1 MNTPV
6 EVTSLPGDLKGG
18 WGGTEQEADALND
31 LLTGGP
37 ETVRLAEGEGI
48 YRRLT
53 WQGVKARTVLPA
65 GVGEVV

>member
-1 MNTPV
+1 MTY
-6 EVTSLPGDLKGG
+6 TDLKGG

-37 ETVRLAEGEGI
+37 EAVRLAEGEVD
-48 YRRLT
+48 L
-53 WQGVKARTVLPA
+53 ARTALPA